1 VEWAS
6 RSLSEPY
13 DSLRALSDAWARSGL
28 GKEGPFPIRQ
38 EAPVSQPAPRPLAL
52 VTGASS
58 GIGFELAKQ
67 FAEHG
72 YDLIVAAEDV
82 ELDDA
87 VEELR
92 ALGGAV
98 APVSVDLTKR
108 ADVER
113 LVAAYRGAGRPLDAA
128 ALNAGVG
135 HGGAFAETDLEAE
148 LGIVELNC
156 ASTVHLAKRVVQ
168 DMAGRG
174 EGRILFTSSVAAQA
188 PEPFQAVYGASKAF
202 VQSLALA
209 LREELKD
216 SGVTVTS
223 LLPGPT
229 DTEFFDR
236 AELTDTKLGASDKK
250 DDPAL
255 VARQGF
261 EGLMKGEASVFAGSL
276 SSKAMGRLSAITPG
290 NVATKLKRP
299 MTEPGSAED

>member
-1 VEWAS
+1 VANGAGRGPIPILE
-6 RSLSEPY
+6 E
-13 DSLRALSDAWARSGL
+13 ALVS
-28 GKEGPFPIRQ
+28 
-38 EAPVSQPAPRPLAL
+38 APAVRPLAL

-58 GIGFELAKQ
+58 GIGLELAKQ

-72 YDLIVAAEDV
+72 FDLIVAAEDV

-87 VEELR
+87 VEVLR
-92 ALGGAV
+92 GFGGAV

-108 ADVER
+108 DDVER
-113 LVAAYRGAGRPLDAA
+113 LVAAVRGSGRPLDAA

-135 HGGAFAETDLEAE
+135 AGGAFAETDLEAE

-168 DMAGRG
+168 DMVARG
-174 EGRILFTSSVAAQA
+174 KGRILVTSSVASQA

-202 VQSLALA
+202 VQSFAMA

-216 SGVTVTS
+216 TGVTVTA

-236 AELTDTKLGASDKK
+236 AGMTDTKLGASDSK
-250 DDPAL
+250 DDPAQ

-261 EGLMKGEASVFAGSL
+261 DGLMKGEASVFAGSL
-276 SSKAMGRLSAITPG
+276 SSKAMGRLSALTPAPL
-290 NVATKLKRP
+290 ATKLKRP
-299 MTEPGSAED
+299 MTEPGSAES

>member
-1 VEWAS
+1 M
-6 RSLSEPY
+6 P
-13 DSLRALSDAWARSGL
+13 
-28 GKEGPFPIRQ
+28 P
-38 EAPVSQPAPRPLAL
+38 PLAL

-58 GIGFELAKQ
+58 GIGLELAKQ

-72 YDLIVAAEDV
+72 FDLIVAAEDV

-92 ALGGAV
+92 TYGVAV
-98 APVSVDLTKR
+98 APVSGDLTSR

-113 LVAAYRGAGRPLDAA
+113 LVAAVRGAGRPLDAA

-135 HGGAFAETDLEAE
+135 HGGRFAETDLEAE

-168 DMAGRG
+168 DMVARG
-174 EGRILFTSSVAAQA
+174 EGRILFTSSVASQA

-202 VQSLALA
+202 VQSFTMA

-216 SGVTVTS
+216 TGVTVTA

-236 AELTDTKLGASDKK
+236 AEMTDTKLGASDKK
-250 DDPAL
+250 DDPAQ

-261 EGLMKGEASVFAGSL
+261 EGLMKGEASVFAGSPA
-276 SSKAMGRLSAITPG
+276 SKAMGRLSAVTPAPL
-290 NVATKLKRP
+290 ATKLKRP
-299 MTEPGSAED
+299 MTEPGSAES

>member
-1 VEWAS
+1 V
-6 RSLSEPY
+6 SE
-13 DSLRALSDAWARSGL
+13 SA
-28 GKEGPFPIRQ
+28 
-38 EAPVSQPAPRPLAL
+38 RPLAL

-58 GIGFELAKQ
+58 GIGLELAKQ

-72 YDLIVAAEDV
+72 YDLIVAAENV

-98 APVSVDLTKR
+98 APVSVDLTRR

-113 LVAAYRGAGRPLDAA
+113 LVAAYRGSGRALDAA

-135 HGGAFAETDLEAE
+135 HGGAFVESDLEAE

-168 DMAGRG
+168 DMTARG
-174 EGRILFTSSVAAQA
+174 EGRILFTSSIASQA

-202 VQSLALA
+202 VQSLAMA

-216 SGVTVTS
+216 TGVTVTS

-236 AELTDTKLGASDKK
+236 AELTDTKLGASDSK
-250 DDPAL
+250 DDPAQ

-261 EGLMKGEASVFAGSL
+261 DGLMKGEASVFAVSL
-276 SSKAMGRLSAITPG
+276 GSKAMGRLSAITPA
-290 NVATKLKRP
+290 NVATRLKRP

>member
-1 VEWAS
+1 V
-6 RSLSEPY
+6 SE
-13 DSLRALSDAWARSGL
+13 SA
-28 GKEGPFPIRQ
+28 
-38 EAPVSQPAPRPLAL
+38 VRPLAL

-58 GIGFELAKQ
+58 GIGLELAKQ

-72 YDLIVAAEDV
+72 FDLIVAAEDV

-92 ALGGAV
+92 TYGVAV
-98 APVSVDLTKR
+98 APVSVDLTIR

-113 LVAAYRGAGRPLDAA
+113 LVAAVRGAGRPLDAA

-135 HGGAFAETDLEAE
+135 HGGRFAETDLEAE

-168 DMAGRG
+168 DMVARG

-202 VQSLALA
+202 VQSFAMA
-209 LREELKD
+209 LREELAGT
-216 SGVTVTS
+216 GVTATA

-236 AELTDTKLGASDKK
+236 AEMTDTKLGASDTK
-250 DDPAL
+250 DDPAR
-255 VARQGF
+255 VARQGY

-276 SSKAMGRLSAITPG
+276 SSKAMGRLSAVTPDS
-290 NVATKLKRP
+290 VATTMKRP
-299 MTEPGSAED
+299 MTEPGTA

>member
-1 VEWAS
+1 MDAS
-6 RSLSEPY
+6 S
-13 DSLRALSDAWARSGL
+13 A
-28 GKEGPFPIRQ
+28 
-38 EAPVSQPAPRPLAL
+38 RPLAL

-58 GIGFELAKQ
+58 GIGRELAKQ
-67 FAEHG
+67 FAENG
-72 YDLIVAAEDV
+72 FDLIVAAEDV
-82 ELDDA
+82 ELADA
-87 VEELR
+87 TEEPR
-92 ALGGAV
+92 GFCGAV

-108 ADVER
+108 TDVER
-113 LVAAYRGAGRPLDAA
+113 LVAAVRGSGRPLDAA

-135 HGGAFAETDLEAE
+135 AGGAFVDNDLDTE
-148 LGIVELNC
+148 LKLIELNC

-168 DMAGRG
+168 DMAARG
-174 EGRILFTSSVAAQA
+174 EGRILFTSSVASQA

-202 VQSLALA
+202 VQSFAMA
-209 LREELKD
+209 LREELQG
-216 SGVTVTS
+216 SGITVTA

-276 SSKAMGRLSAITPG
+276 SSKAMGRLSAVTPAPL
-290 NVATKLKRP
+290 ATKVKRP

>member
-1 VEWAS
+1 
-6 RSLSEPY
+6 
-13 DSLRALSDAWARSGL
+13 
-28 GKEGPFPIRQ
+28 
-38 EAPVSQPAPRPLAL
+38 VSQPDRPLAL

-58 GIGFELAKQ
+58 GIGRELAKQ
-67 FAEHG
+67 FAENG
-72 YDLIVAAEDV
+72 FDLIVAAEDV

-92 ALGGAV
+92 STGVAV

-108 ADVER
+108 EDVER
-113 LVAAYRGAGRPLDAA
+113 LAAAVLGAGRPLDAA

-135 HGGAFAETDLEAE
+135 HGGAFADTDLEAE

-168 DMAGRG
+168 DMVARRQ
-174 EGRILFTSSVAAQA
+174 GRILFTSSVASQA

-202 VQSLALA
+202 VQSFALA

-216 SGVTVTS
+216 TGVTVTA

-236 AELTDTKLGASDKK
+236 AGMTDTKLGASDKK
-250 DDPAL
+250 DDPAQ

-276 SSKAMGRLSAITPG
+276 ASRAMGKLSSVTPDSM
-290 NVATKLKRP
+290 ATRAKRP
-299 MTEPGSAED
+299 MTEPGSADG

>member
-1 VEWAS
+1 M
-6 RSLSEPY
+6 SEP
-13 DSLRALSDAWARSGL
+13 AA
-28 GKEGPFPIRQ
+28 
-38 EAPVSQPAPRPLAL
+38 RPLAL

-72 YDLIVAAEDV
+72 YDLIIAAEDV

-87 VEELR
+87 TEQLK
-92 ALGGAV
+92 ALGVAV
-98 APVSVDLTKR
+98 APVSVDLTR
-108 ADVER
+108 RDDVER
-113 LVAAYRGAGRPLDAA
+113 LAAAVLGAGRPLAAA

-135 HGGAFAETDLEAE
+135 HGGAFAGTDLEAE

-168 DMAGRG
+168 DMVANR
-174 EGRILFTSSVAAQA
+174 EGRILFTSSIASQA

-202 VQSLALA
+202 VQSFAMA

-216 SGVTVTS
+216 SGVTVTA

-229 DTEFFDR
+229 NTEFFDR
-236 AELTDTKLGASDKK
+236 AEMTDTKLGASDSK
-250 DDPAL
+250 DDPAQ

-261 EGLMKGEASVFAGSL
+261 DGLMKGDASVFAGSL
-276 SSKAMGRLSAITPG
+276 ASKAMGRLSAVTPG
-290 NVATKLKRP
+290 PLATKIKRP
-299 MTEPGSAED
+299 MSEPGSAES

>member
-1 VEWAS
+1 MT
-6 RSLSEPY
+6 
-13 DSLRALSDAWARSGL
+13 
-28 GKEGPFPIRQ
+28 
-38 EAPVSQPAPRPLAL
+38 QPATRPLAL

-58 GIGFELAKQ
+58 GIGLELAKQ
-67 FAEHG
+67 FAENG
-72 YDLIVAAEDV
+72 FDLIVAAEDV

-87 VEELR
+87 TEALR

-108 ADVER
+108 DDVER
-113 LVAAYRGAGRPLDAA
+113 LAAAVRGAGRPLDAA

-135 HGGAFAETDLEAE
+135 HGGPFAETDLEAE

-168 DMAGRG
+168 DMVVRG
-174 EGRILFTSSVAAQA
+174 QGRILFTSSVASQA

-202 VQSLALA
+202 VQSFALA
-209 LREELKD
+209 LREELED
-216 SGVTVTS
+216 SGVTVTA

-261 EGLMKGEASVFAGSL
+261 EGLMRGEASVFAGSL
-276 SSKAMGRLSAITPG
+276 SSKAMGRLSAVTPDS
-290 NVATKLKRP
+290 VATKAKRP
-299 MTEPGSAED
+299 MTEPGSGEG